1 MGLEKANCQAHLLGE
16 RYGYRGELRAT
27 GQTLRDQILRDQFLF
42 LVHAGFDALD
52 VAKTADVEAFAAA
65 LARYSVFYQVA
76 GEGRVPVARRRVARL
91 ATATPGEAVH

>member
-27 GQTLRDQILRDQFLF
+27 GQTLRDQFLF

-52 VAKTADVEAFAAA
+52 VAKTVDVGAFAAA
-65 LARYSVFYQVA
+65 LARYSVFYQLAAKAVCRRPA
-76 GEGRVPVARRRVARL
+76 GGWRGSPPRHRARPCISQA
-91 ATATPGEAVH
+91 